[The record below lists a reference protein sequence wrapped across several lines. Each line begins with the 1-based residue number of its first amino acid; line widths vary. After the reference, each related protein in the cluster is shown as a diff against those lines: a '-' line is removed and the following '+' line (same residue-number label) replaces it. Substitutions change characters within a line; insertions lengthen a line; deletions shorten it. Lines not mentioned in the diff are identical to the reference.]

1 MLCAV
6 ATHVE
11 SGDVSPDAMTVLPP
25 LDDYDRSAPD
35 GWCPLERTLELI
47 GTYSA
52 MVLLREVFYGV
63 RRFDDLTRRA
73 GVTESITAKRLQ
85 QLVEG
90 GLLDRSPYREQ
101 GQRTR
106 YEYVLTERGRELY
119 PIVVALMRFG
129 AGLPH
134 EHKTR
139 ISLTH
144 ADCGAEIVPE
154 VRCAAGHEVPIGE
167 AVAQVV
173 TLTGKPVGDRR

>member
-1 MLCAV
+1 
-6 ATHVE
+6 
-11 SGDVSPDAMTVLPP
+11 MTVLPP
-25 LDDYDRSAPD
+25 LDEYDRGAPE

-73 GVTESITAKRLQ
+73 GVTESIAAKRLQ

-129 AGLPH
+129 SGLPH

-139 ISLTH
+139 VSLTH

-154 VRCAAGHEVPIGE
+154 VRCAAGHEVPICE